1 VRSSDQR
8 AAKKNAPL
16 EAAAPDPLAS
26 FAIILDPSRMGTAAA
41 LAPNLF
47 EKHGVKDSIPAEWH
61 ERAAKAWEYYLE
73 EPIVSNTINS
83 WRVFALGDEVGVSS
97 EDETTQD
104 QARDMFYRLDLNSFV
119 KDMILQLLVKGDCIG
134 YLKRTPEGDD
144 LAKVVCV
151 NPVSV
156 KLKFVGGT
164 LTEATQR
171 KEMADGTFDAGDGG
185 VSLALDQMLH
195 IKWNAPE
202 FSPRGN
208 SLVLPAFESIELL
221 RDFRKAERAI
231 AKRWTTPLRF
241 IQVGGQFGDKVIM
254 PSQKMIDT
262 LRGELN
268 KMDLKSGLVVPFYVK
283 AETYGNEGHVLDTE
297 RKVKE
302 VKEDILVALGMA
314 RSIVTGD
321 GPNFATASVSMQK
334 MVIMLKEIKQAAR
347 RILDWVFYE
356 WMELKGLDADVDYEF
371 SDLDLTSEVDQKRLL
386 IDLYDRNLIS
396 KNTLQAKMDLN
407 PEVESANRA
416 KEQRLLDMNW
426 DIKDVTALVQLAIM
440 SPASARK
447 LLGLEDAAEDQTIQQ
462 DEQQAVEAMYA
473 DAAAKAR
480 ASGDTCSE
488 CLHFDED
495 ANRCRV
501 LERDASLFDPACRF
515 YRHAAV

>member
-1 VRSSDQR
+1 MSNSERT
-8 AAKKNAPL
+8 APKKNTLQAPSIP
-16 EAAAPDPLAS
+16 EPLAS
-26 FAIILDPSRMGTAAA
+26 FAVILEPGRMGAAA
-41 LAPNLF
+41 SLASNVF
-47 EKHGVKDSIPAEWH
+47 EKHAVKDAIPAEWH
-61 ERAAKAWEYYLE
+61 ERAAKAWEFYLE
-73 EPIVSNTINS
+73 EPIVSNTVNS

-97 EDETTQD
+97 EDEGTQD
-104 QARDMFYRLDLNSFV
+104 QARDLFYRLELNNFV
-119 KDMILQLLVKGDCIG
+119 RDMILQLLVKGDCVG
-134 YLKRTPEGDD
+134 YLKRSAEGDD
-144 LAKVVCV
+144 IEKVVCV

-156 KLKFVGGT
+156 KLKFVGGV
-164 LTEATQR
+164 LTEARQR
-171 KEMADGTFDAGDGG
+171 RQLADGTFDAADDG

-195 IKWNAPE
+195 LKWNAPE

-231 AKRWTTPLRF
+231 AERWTTPLRF
-241 IQVGGQFGDKVIM
+241 IQVGGQYGDKVIM
-254 PSQKMIDT
+254 PSQKMLET
-262 LRGELN
+262 VRNEVN

-283 AETYGNEGHVLDTE
+283 AETYGNEGHVLNTE
-297 RKVKE
+297 AKIKE

-356 WMELKGLDADVDYEF
+356 WMELKGIDADVDYEF

-396 KNTLQAKMDLN
+396 KNTLQTKMNLN
-407 PEVESANRA
+407 PEVESSNRA
-416 KEQRLLDMNW
+416 KEQTLVDMNW

-447 LLGLEDAAEDQTIQQ
+447 LLGLKDGAEDQAIQQ
-462 DEQQAVEAMYA
+462 EEEQAVQALYA
-473 DAAAKAR
+473 DAAAKTR
-480 ASGDTCSE
+480 ASGETCSE
-488 CLHFDED
+488 CLHFDEE
-495 ANRCRV
+495 ANHCRV
-501 LERDASLFDPACRF
+501 LEREASLFDPACRF
-515 YRHAAV
+515 HRHAAV

>member
-1 VRSSDQR
+1 MNNSERT
-8 AAKKNAPL
+8 APKKNTPQAPSTP
-16 EAAAPDPLAS
+16 EPLAS
-26 FAIILDPSRMGTAAA
+26 FAVILEPGRMGAAA
-41 LAPNLF
+41 SLASNVF
-47 EKHGVKDSIPAEWH
+47 EKHVVKDAIPAEWH
-61 ERAAKAWEYYLE
+61 ERAAKAWEFYLE
-73 EPIVSNTINS
+73 EPIVSNTVNS
-83 WRVFALGDEVGVSS
+83 WRVFALGDEVGVSC
-97 EDETTQD
+97 EDEGTQD
-104 QARDMFYRLDLNSFV
+104 QARDLFYRLELNNFV
-119 KDMILQLLVKGDCIG
+119 RDMILQLLVKGDCVG
-134 YLKRTPEGDD
+134 YLKRTAEGEDIER
-144 LAKVVCV
+144 VVCV

-156 KLKFVGGT
+156 KLKFVGGV
-164 LTEATQR
+164 LTEARQR
-171 KEMADGTFDAGDGG
+171 RQLADGTFDAADDG

-195 IKWNAPE
+195 LKWNAPE

-231 AKRWTTPLRF
+231 AERWTTPLRF
-241 IQVGGQFGDKVIM
+241 IQVGGQYGDKVIM
-254 PSQKMIDT
+254 PSQKMLETVRNEI
-262 LRGELN
+262 N

-283 AETYGNEGHVLDTE
+283 AETYGTEGHVLNTE
-297 RKVKE
+297 AKIKE

-356 WMELKGLDADVDYEF
+356 WMELKGIDADVDYEF

-396 KNTLQAKMDLN
+396 KNTLQSKMNLN

-416 KEQRLLDMNW
+416 KEQTLVDMNW

-447 LLGLEDAAEDQTIQQ
+447 LLGLKDDAENQAIQQ
-462 DEQQAVEAMYA
+462 DEQQTVQAMYA
-473 DAAAKAR
+473 DAAAKTR
-480 ASGDTCSE
+480 ASGETCSE
-488 CLHFDED
+488 CLHFDEE
-495 ANRCRV
+495 ANHCRV

-515 YRHAAV
+515 HRNAAV

>member
-1 VRSSDQR
+1 MRNTQQKAPKQNSPRMQGASD
-8 AAKKNAPL
+8 PM
-16 EAAAPDPLAS
+16 AS

-83 WRVFALGDEVGVSS
+83 WRVFALGDEIDVTS
-97 EDETTQD
+97 EEEATQE
-104 QARDMFYRLDLNSFV
+104 QAREMFYRLELNGFV

-156 KLKFVGGT
+156 KLKFVNGL
-164 LTEATQR
+164 LTEAKQR
-171 KEMADGTFDAGDGG
+171 KEMADGTFDAGDEG
-185 VSLALDQMLH
+185 VSLPLDQMLH
-195 IKWNAPE
+195 VKWNAPE
-202 FSPRGN
+202 FAPRGN

-262 LRGELN
+262 LKGELN

-356 WMELKGLDADVDYEF
+356 WMELKGIDADVDYAF

-407 PEVESANRA
+407 PEVETANRA
-416 KEQRLLDMNW
+416 KEQRLVDMNW
-426 DIKDVTALVQLAIM
+426 DIKDVTSLVQLGIM

-447 LLGLEDAAEDQTIQQ
+447 LLGMEDSAEDQAIQQ
-462 DEQQAVEAMYA
+462 EEQQAVEAMYA
-473 DAAAKAR
+473 DAAAKTR
-480 ASGDTCSE
+480 ASGETCSD
-488 CLHFDED
+488 CVHFDEET
-495 ANRCRV
+495 NRCRV
-501 LERDASLFDPACRF
+501 LERDASLFDSACRF
-515 YRHAAV
+515 FRNAAV

>member
-1 VRSSDQR
+1 MRNSQQKPTKQKTSQ
-8 AAKKNAPL
+8 
-16 EAAAPDPLAS
+16 AAASQDPLAA
-26 FAIILDPSRMGTAAA
+26 FAIILDPSRMGAAAA
-41 LAPNLF
+41 LSPNVF

-61 ERAAKAWEYYLE
+61 ERAAKAWEYYLV

-83 WRVFALGDEVGVSS
+83 WRVFALGDEIGVSCK
-97 EDETTQD
+97 DEGIQD
-104 QARDMFYRLDLNSFV
+104 QARDLFYRLELNGFV
-119 KDMILQLLVKGDCIG
+119 KDMILQLLVKGDCTG

-151 NPVSV
+151 NPISV

-171 KEMADGTFDAGDGG
+171 RELADGTFDAGDEG
-185 VSLALDQMLH
+185 VTLALDQMLH

-262 LRGELN
+262 LRNEIG

-302 VKEDILVALGMA
+302 VKEDILIALGMA

-356 WMELKGLDADVDYEF
+356 WMELKGLDADVDYDF

-447 LLGLEDAAEDQTIQQ
+447 LLGLEEAAEEQAIQQ
-462 DEQQAVEAMYA
+462 EEEQAVEAMYA
-473 DAAAKAR
+473 DAAAKAQG
-480 ASGDTCSE
+480 SGDTCSE
-488 CLHFDED
+488 CLHFDEE
-495 ANRCRV
+495 ANHCRV

-515 YRHAAV
+515 HRNAVV

>member
-1 VRSSDQR
+1 MRNTQQK
-8 AAKKNAPL
+8 APKQNAPQTQG
-16 EAAAPDPLAS
+16 ASDPLAS

-83 WRVFALGDEVGVSS
+83 WRVFALGDEIDVTS
-97 EDETTQD
+97 EAEATQE
-104 QARDMFYRLDLNSFV
+104 QAREMFYRLELNGFV

-156 KLKFVGGT
+156 KLKFVNGL
-164 LTEATQR
+164 LTEAKQR
-171 KEMADGTFDAGDGG
+171 KEMADGTFDAGDEG
-185 VSLALDQMLH
+185 VTLPLDQLLH
-195 IKWNAPE
+195 VKWNAPE
-202 FSPRGN
+202 FAPRGN

-262 LRGELN
+262 LKGELN

-356 WMELKGLDADVDYEF
+356 WMELKGIDADVDYAF

-407 PEVESANRA
+407 PEVENANRA
-416 KEQRLLDMNW
+416 KEQRLVDMNW
-426 DIKDVTALVQLAIM
+426 DIKDVTSLVQLGIM

-447 LLGLEDAAEDQTIQQ
+447 LLGMEDAVEDQAIQEE
-462 DEQQAVEAMYA
+462 EQQAVEAMYA
-473 DAAAKAR
+473 DAAAKTR
-480 ASGDTCSE
+480 ASGETCSE
-488 CLHFDED
+488 CVHFDEET
-495 ANRCRV
+495 NRCRV
-501 LERDASLFDPACRF
+501 LERDASLFDSACRF
-515 YRHAAV
+515 FRNAAV